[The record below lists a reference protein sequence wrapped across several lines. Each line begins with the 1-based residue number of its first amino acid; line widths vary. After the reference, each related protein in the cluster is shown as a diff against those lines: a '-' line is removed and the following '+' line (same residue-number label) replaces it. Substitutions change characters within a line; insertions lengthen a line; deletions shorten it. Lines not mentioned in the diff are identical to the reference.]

1 MHVDPRK
8 KPSKII
14 TTSLQWADHR
24 SKMLTSATIRNIST
38 PYCVS
43 DGNYT
48 DPSAFSP
55 GISKS
60 NIKRENYGMSDP
72 GATSNHESRTEN
84 DKTLL
89 VKRPVLAALNSAQRP
104 RERED
109 SNESDDEMPD
119 PR

>member
-14 TTSLQWADHR
+14 TTSLQWADQR

-48 DPSAFSP
+48 DAFSP

-72 GATSNHESRTEN
+72 GATSNHESRIESG
-84 DKTLL
+84 KTLL
-89 VKRPVLAALNSAQRP
+89 VKRPVLTALNSAQRP
-104 RERED
+104 KERED
-109 SNESDDEMPD
+109 SNESDEEMPD